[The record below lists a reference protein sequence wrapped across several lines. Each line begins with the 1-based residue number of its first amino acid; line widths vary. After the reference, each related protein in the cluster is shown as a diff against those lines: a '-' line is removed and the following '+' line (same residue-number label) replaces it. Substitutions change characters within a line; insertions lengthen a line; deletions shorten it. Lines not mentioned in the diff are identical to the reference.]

1 LQFFFAEKL
10 SMAELTNK
18 QKKDYAKS
26 LYLGNL
32 TITQKE
38 IASRVGTSEKTL
50 SGWINREAWDKLR
63 VSLLTTRETQL
74 SNLYAQLSAINTEI
88 AGREEGKRYP
98 TNKEADVI
106 SKITSSIQKLEM
118 DLSIGDIVN
127 VSKRMLDWL
136 RAADLEKAKEMSGL
150 FDAFIK
156 DSIR

>member
-1 LQFFFAEKL
+1 
-10 SMAELTNK
+10 MAELSIK

-38 IASRVGTSEKTL
+38 IASRVGTSEKTI
-50 SGWINREAWDKLR
+50 SAWINREGWDRLR

-74 SNLYAQLSAINTEI
+74 SNLYAQLSALNTEI
-88 AGREEGKRYP
+88 AQREVGKQYP

-106 SKITSSIQKLEM
+106 SKITASIQKLEM
-118 DLSIGDIVN
+118 DLSISDIVN

-150 FDAFIK
+150 FDGFIK